1 MYCKVHNVKI
11 KDIIKKRKFKNR
23 TFKNVEIINNNKN
36 KIKNKRGKKINIIN
50 VDITNN
56 PKINIKKNTEVLN
69 KIVIENKEEKECSL
83 KLNKTM
89 IIKGVYLILENI
101 IKSQLTEK
109 NLNEMLNS
117 FVKYNKTT
125 TFLIKKR
132 ICKTPFKKWYIKG
145 YVYKS
150 DYVKIVNNILGFNDE
165 INKNLKLKANNI
177 KIISIKFL

>member
-1 MYCKVHNVKI
+1 
-11 KDIIKKRKFKNR
+11 
-23 TFKNVEIINNNKN
+23 
-36 KIKNKRGKKINIIN
+36 
-50 VDITNN
+50 
-56 PKINIKKNTEVLN
+56 
-69 KIVIENKEEKECSL
+69 
-83 KLNKTM
+83 M

-125 TFLIKKR
+125 TFLSKKR
-132 ICKTPFKKWYIKG
+132 ICKILFKKWYIKG